1 MKKSSCIKKGRGQR
15 GRGAEGQRGNPTDKS
30 GDLKYGRNVSST
42 ECLETIHSL
51 FSINK
56 YIRMYHVAKGISFS
70 PLPLCPSAPLLL
82 RSTLLLTALML
93 GQMIMPSPSLA
104 AKTSKSS
111 GGILAQIQDIF
122 SNINSEVLQSAIEF
136 GVGFGQYSSEVQQA
150 IQKSIGVLGIPDPS
164 KAGRNIEGVLSDKP
178 VAAGDAPAQVQAR
191 VARREWGQQYSKA
204 QSEAV
209 SGQTGQEIMQQENE
223 DMDNAVADAGQES
236 TGADSDTISQD
247 LLRRMVRNQERQI
260 IGAQASQQEL
270 QAATKMGAS
279 TSELLSNEAERQD
292 GRDSRQLMLDRIA
305 SNQALAASTFND
317 NLWAKPTNTT
327 GAN

>member
-1 MKKSSCIKKGRGQR
+1 
-15 GRGAEGQRGNPTDKS
+15 
-30 GDLKYGRNVSST
+30 
-42 ECLETIHSL
+42 
-51 FSINK
+51 
-56 YIRMYHVAKGISFS
+56 
-70 PLPLCPSAPLLL
+70 
-82 RSTLLLTALML
+82 ML

-111 GGILAQIQDIF
+111 GGILAALQDIF

-136 GVGFGQYSSEVQQA
+136 GVGFGQYSNEVQQA
-150 IQKSIGVLGIPDPS
+150 IQKSIGVLGIPDPT

-191 VARREWGQQYSKA
+191 VARRDWDQQYSKA

-236 TGADSDTISQD
+236 TGADGDTISQD

-270 QAATKMGAS
+270 QAATKMGAA

-292 GRDSRQLMLDRIA
+292 GRDAQQTMLDRIA